1 MANRYKNLIYSTAE
15 YTHTYRDFKG
25 VELNAS
31 STVSSR
37 SRLSYLQNMY
47 KDYDGNGA
55 DVIESVPGFRCF
67 AHYGETVN
75 GLFYQRSPF
84 GNEDHILVHVKN
96 KLYRHPISD
105 TLKENSSGVEI
116 AELNDT
122 KSFGFE
128 YGRHFYIMDSEKIL
142 QISDDGSCKAIG
154 AEGAEPYIPTVYVS
168 GEEYEQRNLLTDKFK
183 EEYYVSEPS
192 VHAFYTKGLKYAITD
207 PALRYCSVIGID
219 PTISGEV
226 YIPASISISGVSY
239 KVMSVGENAF
249 LNNTAITAIFIPD
262 GVTGIG
268 KRSFCGCTSLITAV
282 IPSSVLRIEEGA
294 FSGCSL
300 LSELYTGASL
310 NYIGVEAFSG
320 CIALHTV
327 NYALGENDLKKISGY
342 EAIKARSVV
351 YNSIYEPLKISLPL
365 HDKVEN
371 VSSVKI
377 KDNECQWDCISENGH
392 PTAITVTFASMAD
405 ATDIKITVLGSLT
418 PLEKDWCADMT
429 SLTDMTP
436 YQAIMRSKIA
446 EVFDGRIFFS
456 GNPDFPNTV
465 FYTERP
471 RQGEEGALYVGRYDY
486 FNDGV
491 GSYKVKSMLAVR
503 DMLAVFKEGDD
514 GSGSIF
520 YHSKENTSVDAIDTV
535 YPVAYVHSGICS
547 SGMCLSF
554 LDDPVFL
561 TNEGLMALNNENINY
576 QRNVVCRSHNVNFA
590 LLKED
595 LSKASLCEWLGYLVV
610 GSQGKIFLADSRSLF
625 RHPTGAYEYEWF
637 MLTDIGAYNEDH
649 EVYRYSED
657 PYMDAKA
664 HPTRVGEAADYTTVV
679 SAADATGTSYA
690 YVTENGSKYRVVATA
705 ELGGGT
711 FFPASLFI
719 SHGKRLFFATDDG
732 HLCVF
737 NNDMRG
743 VAPDSVKS
751 SADYNE
757 AEYLSKMADKLHP
770 HFYSFAGH
778 APSYIIRTALD
789 DCGIP
794 HLTKSTVKKSLVIKA
809 KSNTP
814 YAIHCDVKSDEN
826 DATYVDSLPAS
837 SMGFDSFSFT
847 NTPWNTGRYGSVAL
861 SENEKRWIEKQI
873 TLSSQSFESPI
884 AIYSISYR
892 YTIKGKIKNNA

>member
-31 STVSSR
+31 STVSSQ

-55 DVIESVPGFRCF
+55 DVIESIPGFRCF
-67 AHYGETVN
+67 AHYGEGVN

-84 GNEDHILVHVKN
+84 GNEDHILVHVGSKI
-96 KLYRHPISD
+96 YRHPISD
-105 TLKENSSGVEI
+105 TLKEKAEGEEI
-116 AELNDT
+116 AEAKNT

-142 QISDDGSCKAIG
+142 QISDDGSCKAVG
-154 AEGAEPYIPTVYVS
+154 VDGAEPYVPTIYVS

-183 EEYYVSEPS
+183 EEYYIAEPS
-192 VHAFYTKGLKYAITD
+192 VHAFYTKGLRYAITD
-207 PALRYCSVIGID
+207 PNLRYCSVIGSD
-219 PTISGEV
+219 TDTSGAV
-226 YIPASISISGVSY
+226 YVPANVIIGGVTY
-239 KVMSVGENAF
+239 KVMSVSENAF
-249 LNNTAITAIFIPD
+249 LNNTAITAVFIPE
-262 GVTGIG
+262 GITRIG
-268 KRSFCGCTSLITAV
+268 KKSFSGCTALTTAV

-300 LSELYTGASL
+300 LSELYVGASL
-310 NYIGVEAFSG
+310 NYIGLEAFKG
-320 CIALHTV
+320 CSAFKTAH
-327 NYALGENDLKKISGY
+327 YALSENDLNNVSGY
-342 EAIKARSVV
+342 EAIKSRTVV
-351 YNSIYEPLKISLPL
+351 YNSIYETLKISLPL
-365 HDKVEN
+365 HGKVESISY
-371 VSSVKI
+371 VTVG
-377 KDNECQWDCISENGH
+377 DNDCIWESISENGR
-392 PTAITVTFASMAD
+392 PTGICITFSNMAA
-405 ATDIKITVLGSLT
+405 ATDIKVTVRGALT
-418 PLEKDWCADMT
+418 PLEEDWCADMT

-446 EVFDGRIFFS
+446 EVFDGRIFFA

-471 RQGEEGALYVGRYDY
+471 RQGEDGALYVGRYDY

-491 GSYKVKSMLAVR
+491 GSYKVRSMLAVR

-520 YHSKENTSVDAIDTV
+520 YHSKENTSLDAIDTI

-561 TNEGLMALNNENINY
+561 TNEGLMALNSENINY
-576 QRNVVCRSHNVNFA
+576 QRNVVCRSHNVNFS

-595 LSKASLCEWLGYLVV
+595 LSRASLCEWLGYLAV

-625 RHPTGAYEYEWF
+625 RHPTGSYEYEWF
-637 MLTDIGAYNEDH
+637 FLTDVGAYNDDH

-657 PYMDAKA
+657 PYADAKV
-664 HPTRVGEAADYTTVV
+664 HPTRVGEAVDYTSVV
-679 SAADATGTSYA
+679 SATDSAGTSYS
-690 YVTENGSKYRVVATA
+690 YVNENGSKYRVVATA
-705 ELGGGT
+705 ELGGGS
-711 FFPASLFI
+711 FFPATIFI
-719 SHGKRLFFATDDG
+719 SHGRRLFFATDDG

-743 VAPDSVKS
+743 VAPESVKS
-751 SADYNE
+751 STEYSE
-757 AEYLSKMADKLHP
+757 AEYMKKMGDKLHP
-770 HFYSFAGH
+770 YFYSFAGH
-778 APSYIIRTALD
+778 TPAYVVRTALD

-814 YAIHCDVKSDEN
+814 YAIRCDVKADEK
-826 DATYVDSLPAS
+826 DAVYVDSLPAA

-873 TLSSQSFESPI
+873 TLSSESFESPI

>member
-31 STVSSR
+31 STVRSQ
-37 SRLSYLQNMY
+37 SRLSYVQNVY

-67 AHYGETVN
+67 AHYGQRVN
-75 GLFYQRSPF
+75 GIFYQRSPF

-105 TLKENSSGVEI
+105 TLKENSAGVEI

-128 YGRHFYIMDSEKIL
+128 YGRYFYVMDSDKIL
-142 QISDDGSCKAIG
+142 QISDDGSCKVVG
-154 AEGAEPYIPTVYVS
+154 ADGAEPYIPTIYVS
-168 GEEYEQRNLLTDKFK
+168 GEEYEQRNLLSDKFK
-183 EEYYVSEPS
+183 EEYYIAEPS

-207 PALRYCSVIGID
+207 PSLRYCSVIGSD
-219 PTISGEV
+219 TNISGEIYV
-226 YIPASISISGVSY
+226 PANVIIGGVTY
-239 KVMSVGENAF
+239 KVMSVSENAF
-249 LNNTAITAIFIPD
+249 LNNTTITAIFIPE
-262 GVTGIG
+262 GLTGIG
-268 KRSFCGCTSLITAV
+268 KRSFSGCTALTTAI

-294 FSGCSL
+294 FAGCSQ
-300 LSELYTGASL
+300 LSELYVGASL
-310 NYIGVEAFSG
+310 NYIGVEAFNS
-320 CIALHTV
+320 CSALQTA

-342 EAIKARSVV
+342 EAIKSRKVI
-351 YNSIYEPLKISLPL
+351 YNSIYETLKISLPL
-365 HDKVEN
+365 HGKVES
-371 VSSVKI
+371 VSSVTVK
-377 KDNECQWDCISENGH
+377 NGECLWESVSENGC
-392 PTAITVTFASMAD
+392 PTSISITFSNIAE
-405 ATDIKITVLGSLT
+405 ATDIKVTILGSLT
-418 PLEKDWCADMT
+418 PLEEDWCADMT
-429 SLTDMTP
+429 TLTDMTP
-436 YQAIMRSKIA
+436 YQAIMRSRIA

-471 RQGEEGALYVGRYDY
+471 RQGEDGALYVGRYDY

-491 GSYKVKSMLAVR
+491 GSYRVRSMLAVR

-520 YHSKENTSVDAIDTV
+520 YHNKENTSLDSIDTI

-547 SGMCLSF
+547 TGMCLSF

-561 TNEGLMALNNENINY
+561 TNEGLMALNSENINY
-576 QRNVVCRSHNVNFA
+576 QRNVVCRSHNVNFS

-610 GSQGKIFLADSRSLF
+610 GSQGNIFLADSRALF
-625 RHPTGAYEYEWF
+625 RHPTGSYEYEWF
-637 MLTDIGAYNEDH
+637 MLTDVGAYNEDH
-649 EVYRYSED
+649 AVYRYAED
-657 PYMDAKA
+657 PYADAKV
-664 HPTRVGEAADYTTVV
+664 HPTRVGETVEYASVV
-679 SAADATGTSYA
+679 STTDSGGTGYA
-690 YVTENGSKYRVVATA
+690 YVTEGGSKYRVVATS
-705 ELGGGT
+705 ELGGGI
-711 FFPASLFI
+711 FFPATLFI
-719 SHGKRLFFATDDG
+719 SRGKQLFFATDDG

-743 VAPDSVKS
+743 IAPDSVKS
-751 SADYNE
+751 STDYNE
-757 AEYLSKMADKLHP
+757 AEYLREMGDKLHP
-770 HFYSFAGH
+770 YFYSFAGH
-778 APSYIIRTALD
+778 APTYVIRTALD

-809 KSNTP
+809 NSNTP
-814 YAIHCDVKSDEN
+814 YAIQCDVRSDEK
-826 DATYVDSLPAS
+826 DAVYVGSLPPTS
-837 SMGFDSFSFT
+837 VGFDSFSFT

-873 TLSSQSFESPI
+873 TLSSNSFESPI
-884 AIYSISYR
+884 SIYSISYR

>member
-31 STVSSR
+31 ATVSSP
-37 SRLSYLQNMY
+37 SRLSYLENMY

-67 AHYGETVN
+67 AHYGEKVN
-75 GLFYQRSPF
+75 GIFYQRSPF
-84 GNEDHILVHVKN
+84 GNEDHILVHVGG

-105 TLKENSSGVEI
+105 TLKSNTAGTEI
-116 AELNDT
+116 AVLNDT

-128 YGRHFYIMDSEKIL
+128 YGRHFYIMDSDKIL
-142 QISDDGSCKAIG
+142 QISDNGDCKTVG
-154 AEGAEPYIPTVYVS
+154 QEGAEPYIPTTYVS

-183 EEYYVSEPS
+183 EEYYIAEPS
-192 VHAFYTKGLKYAITD
+192 VHAFYTKGLKFAITD
-207 PALRYCSVIGID
+207 PSLRYCSVIGSD
-219 PTISGEV
+219 TDISGDI
-226 YIPASISISGVSY
+226 YIPANVMIGGVNC
-239 KVMSVGENAF
+239 KVMHVSENAF
-249 LNNTAITAIFIPD
+249 LNNTAITSVFIPE

-268 KRSFCGCTSLITAV
+268 KRAFCGCTSLTTAIT
-282 IPSSVLRIEEGA
+282 PSSVLRIEEGA
-294 FSGCSL
+294 FYGCTS
-300 LSELYTGASL
+300 LSELYIGASL
-310 NYIGVEAFSG
+310 TYLGLEAIKS
-320 CIALHTV
+320 CSSLKTI
-327 NYALGENDLKKISGY
+327 NYALGESDLAEITGY
-342 EAIKARSVV
+342 ELIKAKTVI
-351 YNSIYEPLKISLPL
+351 YNSIYQTIKISLPL
-365 HDKVEN
+365 HGKIESI
-371 VSSVKI
+371 SSVTV
-377 KDNECQWDCISENGH
+377 KDEECQWESISENGL
-392 PTAITVTFASMAD
+392 PTGIVITFQSIGD
-405 ATDIKITVLGSLT
+405 ATDVKIVVSGSLA
-418 PLEKDWCADMT
+418 PLENDWCLDMT

-436 YQAIMRSKIA
+436 QQAIVRSKIA
-446 EVFDGRIFFS
+446 EVFDGRIFYS

-471 RQGEEGALYVGRYDY
+471 KQGADGALYVGRFNY

-520 YHSKENTSVDAIDTV
+520 YHSKESTSLDSIDTI

-576 QRNVVCRSHNVNFA
+576 QRNVVCRSHNVNFS

-595 LSKASLCEWLGYLVV
+595 LSTASLCEWLGYLVI
-610 GSQGKIFLADSRSLF
+610 GTRGKVFLADSRSVF
-625 RHPTGAYEYEWF
+625 RHQTGSYEYEWF
-637 MLTDIGAYNEDH
+637 MLTDVGAYNNDH
-649 EVYRYSED
+649 TVYRFAED
-657 PYMDAKA
+657 PLADAKA
-664 HPTRVGEAADYTTVV
+664 HPTRVGEPVNYNEVIT
-679 SAADATGTSYA
+679 ATSSGGTSYA
-690 YVTENGSKYRVVATA
+690 YVTENGSKYRVVATG
-705 ELGGGT
+705 ELGGGD
-711 FFPASLFI
+711 FFPATLFT
-719 SHGKRLFFATDDG
+719 SYGKRLFFATDDG

-743 VAPDSVKS
+743 VAPESVKES
-751 SADYNE
+751 SDYDE
-757 AEYLSKMADKLHP
+757 AEYLGKMGDKLHP
-770 HFYSFAGH
+770 YFYSFVGH
-778 APSYIIRTALD
+778 APSYVIKTALD

-794 HLTKSTVKKSLVIKA
+794 HLTKSTVKKSLVIKS
-809 KSNTP
+809 KSHTP
-814 YAIHCDVKSDEN
+814 YAIRCDVKSDEN
-826 DATYVDSLPAS
+826 DAVYVASLPAAS
-837 SMGFDSFSFT
+837 VGFDNFSFS
-847 NTPWNTGRYGSVAL
+847 NTPWNTGRYGSVSL
-861 SENEKRWIEKQI
+861 PENEKRWIEKQI